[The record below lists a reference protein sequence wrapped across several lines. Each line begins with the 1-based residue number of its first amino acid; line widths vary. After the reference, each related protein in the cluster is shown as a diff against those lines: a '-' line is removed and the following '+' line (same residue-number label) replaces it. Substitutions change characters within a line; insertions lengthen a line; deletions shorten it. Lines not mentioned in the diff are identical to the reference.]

1 VDLAG
6 QRSDGIA
13 TAIHRE
19 AAHGK
24 ILGLIAFVVAVV
36 ATPPRAVWP
45 YAVHL
50 LVLLVVVLIARVPAG
65 RLARGA
71 LIEIPFLLFAVV
83 LPFVAD
89 GPTVTVLGGI
99 EVSEPGLWA
108 AGSLLAKATLSVLAT
123 LVLAY
128 TTTPLEFLGGLRR
141 LRFPAALTEILSF
154 MLRYQAV
161 VGEQWR
167 RMSIARASRGFTPRT
182 PAAWPVLGNSL
193 GVLFIR
199 SFELGERV
207 HLAMLARGYTGTFPT
222 AVQPPAARAHWAALA
237 IAPAVAASTTILA
250 WQPT

>member
-1 VDLAG
+1 MHRSG
-6 QRSDGIA
+6 PRSDQLA
-13 TAIHRE
+13 TALHRE

-24 ILGLIAFVVAVV
+24 ILSLIAFVVAVV
-36 ATPPRAVWP
+36 ATPPRTMWP
-45 YAVHL
+45 YGVHL
-50 LVLLVVVLIARVPAG
+50 LVLLAIVLIARVPAA

-71 LIEIPFLLFAVV
+71 LIETPFLLFAVS

-89 GPTVTVLGGI
+89 GPTVTILGGV
-99 EVSEPGLWA
+99 EVSELGLWA

-128 TTTPLEFLGGLRR
+128 TTTPLELLGGLRR

-167 RMSIARASRGFTPRT
+167 RMGIARASRGFTPRT

-207 HLAMLARGYTGTFPT
+207 HLAMLARGYTGVFPA
-222 AVQPPAARAHWAALA
+222 AVQPPPARAHWAALA
-237 IAPAVAASTTILA
+237 VAPAVAAAATILA
-250 WQPT
+250 WQS